1 MKKTNKLSTISIA
14 CVACAAVSLPALGAA
29 PVRSLGG
36 AGVYSSAASAK
47 TSGSAVKTATNANR
61 GGTVRVNTA
70 STAAPSLRSA
80 TARAA
85 ATPRL
90 SIGKYLAGASALN
103 KVTSVAPGQPG
114 QDSSDNTAVMERID
128 ELSANVSDNKTELN
142 NINLIV
148 SELGQDLEDLLG
160 KEISVSYEGGV
171 LIIDGK
177 HVPLF
182 DENEILNEEK
192 VNELLNEILDEHL
205 KKLEDAVAQ
214 LDGLGNTGDINIWD
228 DGDAESDKTIT
239 AAINKLN
246 TKIVKSTNSYEA
258 GENVKIEDNKVS
270 VIVGALTGAEQ
281 KDGLAT
287 VQEVKAYALPIP
299 DNKCFAADGNT
310 TCVLSVNRDSGEYE
324 WLELVETYS
333 APSNGTTDNSVTVV
347 SEPEI

>member
-90 SIGKYLAGASALN
+90 SIGKYLAGSTALN
-103 KVTSVAPGQPG
+103 RVTSTVPSNPG
-114 QDSSDNTAVMERID
+114 QDSSDNTEVMERID
-128 ELSANVSDNKTELN
+128 ELSANVSDNKTVLNEITFNVEELQ
-142 NINLIV
+142 
-148 SELGQDLEDLLG
+148 SDLEKLMGESIDVVYDSETGELTIG
-160 KEISVSYEGGV
+160 ETTVS
-171 LIIDGK
+171 
-177 HVPLF
+177 
-182 DENEILNEEK
+182 ILNPGAAD
-192 VNELLNEILDEHL
+192 ELLNNVTNII
-205 KKLEDAVAQ
+205 
-214 LDGLGNTGDINIWD
+214 GDKD
-228 DGDAESDKTIT
+228 DIQVFDSDDTEKTVV

-246 TKIVKSTNSYEA
+246 TKIVESTNSYEA

-287 VQEVKAYALPIP
+287 VQEVKAYALPQP
-299 DNKCFAADGNT
+299 KASCTAAGGNT
-310 TCVLSVNRDSGEYE
+310 TCVLSINRESGEYE

-333 APSNGTTDNSVTVV
+333 APSNGATDNSVTVV

>member
-47 TSGSAVKTATNANR
+47 TSGSAVKTVTNANR

-70 STAAPSLRSA
+70 STAAPSLRSS

-90 SIGKYLAGASALN
+90 SIGKYLAGSSVLN
-103 KVTSVAPGQPG
+103 NVTSKPSGPA

-128 ELSANVSDNKTELN
+128 ELSANVSDNKT
-142 NINLIV
+142 V
-148 SELGQDLEDLLG
+148 
-160 KEISVSYEGGV
+160 
-171 LIIDGK
+171 
-177 HVPLF
+177 
-182 DENEILNEEK
+182 
-192 VNELLNEILDEHL
+192 LNEITFNVEELQSDLE
-205 KKLEDAVAQ
+205 KLMGESIDVVYDSETGELTIGETTVSILNPGAADDLLNNVTNIIGNKDDIQVFDA
-214 LDGLGNTGDINIWD
+214 GDT
-228 DGDAESDKTIT
+228 EKTVV

-246 TKIVKSTNSYEA
+246 DKIVESTNSYEA

>member
-1 MKKTNKLSTISIA
+1 
-14 CVACAAVSLPALGAA
+14 
-29 PVRSLGG
+29 
-36 AGVYSSAASAK
+36 
-47 TSGSAVKTATNANR
+47 
-61 GGTVRVNTA
+61 
-70 STAAPSLRSA
+70 
-80 TARAA
+80 
-85 ATPRL
+85 
-90 SIGKYLAGASALN
+90 
-103 KVTSVAPGQPG
+103 
-114 QDSSDNTAVMERID
+114 MERID
-128 ELSANVSDNKTELN
+128 ELSSSVTENKTELN

-214 LDGLGNTGDINIWD
+214 LDGLGNAGDINIWD

-246 TKIVKSTNSYEA
+246 SKIDGSTKSYEA
-258 GENVKIEDNKVS
+258 GDNVVIQDNKVS
-270 VIVGALTGAEQ
+270 VIVGALANADTEPN
-281 KDGLAT
+281 KIAT
-287 VQEVKAYALPIP
+287 VGDVKTYALPQP
-299 DNKCFAADGNT
+299 KESCTAAGGNT
-310 TCVLSVNRDSGEYE
+310 TCVLSIDRTSGDYV

>member
-47 TSGSAVKTATNANR
+47 TSGSAVKTVTNANR
-61 GGTVRVNTA
+61 GGTVRVNAA
-70 STAAPSLRSA
+70 STAAPSLRSS

-128 ELSANVSDNKTELN
+128 ELSANVSDNKTVLNEITFNVEELQ
-142 NINLIV
+142 
-148 SELGQDLEDLLG
+148 SDLEKLMGESIDVVYDSETGELTIG
-160 KEISVSYEGGV
+160 ETTVS
-171 LIIDGK
+171 
-177 HVPLF
+177 
-182 DENEILNEEK
+182 ILNPGAAD
-192 VNELLNEILDEHL
+192 ELLNSVDDIIGNKDDIQVF
-205 KKLEDAVAQ
+205 DA
-214 LDGLGNTGDINIWD
+214 GDT
-228 DGDAESDKTIT
+228 EKTVV

-246 TKIVKSTNSYEA
+246 DKIVESTNSYEA
-258 GENVKIEDNKVS
+258 GDNVVIQDNKVS